1 MRFAELYSPLDATPN
16 SGNYESAPPP
26 RVGTGPFSEII
37 HIGSTLLHCTNP
49 SRRDKA
55 MDEKRILR
63 WPSIDMLVI
72 IISLIVIL
80 TGIWIAY

>member
-1 MRFAELYSPLDATPN
+1 
-16 SGNYESAPPP
+16 
-26 RVGTGPFSEII
+26 
-37 HIGSTLLHCTNP
+37 
-49 SRRDKA
+49 

-80 TGIWIAY
+80 TGDLDRLLTRGGSIIWYATHRPTAHPHAGPATYRQIR